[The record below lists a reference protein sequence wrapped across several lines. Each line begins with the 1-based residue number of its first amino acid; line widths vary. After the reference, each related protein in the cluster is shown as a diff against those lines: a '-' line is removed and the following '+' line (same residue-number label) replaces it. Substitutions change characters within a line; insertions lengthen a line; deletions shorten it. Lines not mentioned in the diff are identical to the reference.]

1 MLRSI
6 NMLISVR
13 RMGRVLRN
21 VDRLGGHINRFGG
34 LVDRFLLLLI
44 LVEQQDIDKFYQIAF
59 LHCRSI
65 LVADQSSCRLRLG
78 VW

>member
-59 LHCRSI
+59 LHC
-65 LVADQSSCRLRLG
+65 
-78 VW
+78 